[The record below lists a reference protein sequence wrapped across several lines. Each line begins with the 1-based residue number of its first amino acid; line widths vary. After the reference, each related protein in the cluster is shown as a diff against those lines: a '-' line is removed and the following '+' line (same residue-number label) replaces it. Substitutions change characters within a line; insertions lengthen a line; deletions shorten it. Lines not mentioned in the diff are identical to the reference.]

1 MLEIDGIVIPD
12 LSVFAGW
19 DLPVAVDVYYYEDPE
34 TKNRR
39 SSGFSVIYPIEKEG
53 LMTDEWMNGLKEF
66 RLRSAT
72 LLDKNDP
79 IGTLE
84 TLYYGLSNSS
94 IEKDDQTIT
103 FGFVCDS
110 SNTFLKPAFFE

>member
-1 MLEIDGIVIPD
+1 MLEVNNVIIPE
-12 LSVFAGW
+12 LIFSGW
-19 DLPVAVDVYYYEDPE
+19 DLPEAIEVFYYEDPE
-34 TKNRR
+34 THSKT
-39 SSGFSVIYPIEKEG
+39 SSGFAVTYPRSKEG
-53 LMTDEWMNGLKEF
+53 LMTEEWEKQKDELN
-66 RLRSAT
+66 LRSAT
-72 LLDKNDP
+72 LQDKNDP
-79 IGTLE
+79 LGTLE